1 VLLHAITDIDDP
13 TGMFDEVRGELVLK
27 KIRDGETIA
36 AEEVR
41 RVPLTYVGPPVN
53 RLRFYL
59 APLDKPGHYQ
69 IGFIGTPGDALPETF
84 GVCAKLSRAAK

>member
-1 VLLHAITDIDDP
+1 LLHAITDVDDP
-13 TGMFDEVRGELVLK
+13 MGMFDEVRGELVLR
-27 KIRDGETIA
+27 KIRDGEGIT

-41 RVPLTYVGPPVN
+41 RVPLAYVGPPVN

-69 IGFIGTPGDALPETF
+69 ISFIGIPGNAPPETF
-84 GVCAKLSRAAK
+84 GVCAKLSSAVK